1 VNQDQNN
8 PQQHTIQT
16 NNVVDTNNGSP
27 TVSPVAP
34 VTADMS
40 SSKKLYI
47 ILAITFFLLIA
58 VAIVVFTLSRM
69 NFTKKSEVVSF
80 DTASSAADVQKA
92 ISKKGYFD
100 LSLPDVTAC
109 KPSSEV
115 FGAGKSQWTAAWT
128 ACLSDTWGKVLD
140 DALDKKTNLGSELNV
155 VLVDASSSL
164 SSKCKES
171 DASQA
176 DIAAQYCPSDAT
188 IYLFSESLTDEVDYT
203 NTLLHEY
210 AHAMQWVYALRL
222 DESFFIGEVYNQ
234 YPNQPVEKKVALD
247 NSQKRIE
254 MNAQCVAYSVMKKNS
269 LFTEQDRKDSFN
281 VDPASQIAWA
291 YGTDSARQKLYS
303 LAEAS
308 PSMQTCNL
316 WAMDNEF
323 VR

>member
-1 VNQDQNN
+1 MALTAELACILLQYILESGLDNIRRFVREPRSKQPSATYN
-8 PQQHTIQT
+8 P

-80 DTASSAADVQKA
+80 DNARSAADVQKA

-115 FGAGKSQWTAAWT
+115 FGADKSQWTAAWT
-128 ACLSDTWGKVLD
+128 ACLSNTWGKVLD

-176 DIAAQYCPSDAT
+176 DIAAQY
-188 IYLFSESLTDEVDYT
+188 L
-203 NTLLHEY
+203 
-210 AHAMQWVYALRL
+210 MQQ
-222 DESFFIGEVYNQ
+222 SIFFQ
-234 YPNQPVEKKVALD
+234 RA
-247 NSQKRIE
+247 
-254 MNAQCVAYSVMKKNS
+254 
-269 LFTEQDRKDSFN
+269 
-281 VDPASQIAWA
+281 
-291 YGTDSARQKLYS
+291 
-303 LAEAS
+303 
-308 PSMQTCNL
+308 
-316 WAMDNEF
+316 
-323 VR
+323 